1 MSIHATYHAALRWAR
16 FARRQGARFDV
27 ERKAAESLHF
37 SLTAGAHRFAV
48 PSKLVGV
55 REHAA
60 RVAGLRPLQPL
71 RLHVV
76 RACAERSRSVG
87 EGQGTPRLLA
97 CSMDRD
103 DPGAVGHVQPK
114 HLRWLLPLVEQGTV
128 RCHVLRL
135 TGGPPAR
142 PFRGVNV
149 VFSFTAAGHT
159 PAASA

>member
-37 SLTAGAHRFAV
+37 SLTAGVRCFAV

-76 RACAERSRSVG
+76 RVG
-87 EGQGTPRLLA
+87 EGQGTPRLVA

-114 HLRWLLPLVEQGTV
+114 HLRWLLPLVEQGAV
-128 RCHVLRL
+128 CCHVLRL
-135 TGGPPAR
+135 TGGTSSR
-142 PFRGVNV
+142 PIRGVNV
-149 VFSFTAAGHT
+149 VFSFTAAGHG
-159 PAASA
+159 PAARA

>member
-1 MSIHATYHAALRWAR
+1 MRHSIHATYHAALRWAR
-16 FARRQGARFDV
+16 FARRQGAHFDV

-37 SLTAGAHRFAV
+37 SLTAGARRFAI

-60 RVAGLRPLQPL
+60 RVAALRPLQPL

-76 RACAERSRSVG
+76 RIG
-87 EGQGTPRLLA
+87 EGRGTPRLLA
-97 CSMDRD
+97 CSLDRG

-114 HLRWLLPLVEQGTV
+114 HLRWLLPLVEQGAV

-135 TGGPPAR
+135 TGGTPAR

-149 VFSFTAAGHT
+149 VFSFTN
-159 PAASA
+159 PAARA

>member
-37 SLTAGAHRFAV
+37 SLTAGARCFAV
-48 PSKLVGV
+48 PSKLAGV

-60 RVAGLRPLQPL
+60 RVAALRPLQPL

-76 RACAERSRSVG
+76 RVG
-87 EGQGTPRLLA
+87 EGQGTPKLLA
-97 CSMDRD
+97 CS
-103 DPGAVGHVQPK
+103 PAGAVGHVQPK
-114 HLRWLLPLVEQGTV
+114 HLRWLLPLVEQGAV

-135 TGGPPAR
+135 TGGTPAR

-149 VFSFTAAGHT
+149 VFSFTAAGHG
-159 PAASA
+159 PAARA

>member
-48 PSKLVGV
+48 PSKLAGV

-76 RACAERSRSVG
+76 RVG

-114 HLRWLLPLVEQGTV
+114 HLRWLLPLVEQGAV
-128 RCHVLRL
+128 RCHVLRV
-135 TGGPPAR
+135 TGGTPAR

-149 VFSFTAAGHT
+149 VFSFTAAGHA